1 VTTAGEN
8 RTVSA
13 IQAPTGRET
22 EAPLVPWPRPGGA
35 PGTPAD
41 PQLAGK
47 RVLIIDDDIRNIF
60 ALTSALEGYEMKVVA
75 AENGKRGLELLHS
88 TPDIDFV
95 LMDIMM
101 PEMDGYETIRAIR
114 QRREFQHLPIIA
126 VTAKVM
132 QGDREKCLEVGA
144 SDYVPKPVDIP
155 QLLVRLRAA
164 ALN

>member
-1 VTTAGEN
+1 
-8 RTVSA
+8 
-13 IQAPTGRET
+13 
-22 EAPLVPWPRPGGA
+22 
-35 PGTPAD
+35 
-41 PQLAGK
+41 
-47 RVLIIDDDIRNIF
+47 
-60 ALTSALEGYEMKVVA
+60 VA
-75 AENGKRGLELLHS
+75 AENGKKGLELLHS

-144 SDYVPKPVDIP
+144 SDYVPKPVDIH